1 MNYLKQ
7 MTHLSDDEP
16 LYDSVASDDD
26 YAALV
31 TPFPK
36 VRFVFEMQTTRF
48 FRNIIILCV
57 IIGRASF
64 S

>member
-1 MNYLKQ
+1 MSSLSQKGHTKSNYLKQ

-31 TPFPK
+31 PSMSK
-36 VRFVFEMQTTRF
+36 VSYKF
-48 FRNIIILCV
+48 IIKLYIT
-57 IIGRASF
+57 F
-64 S
+64 